1 MRKSIRATIWI
12 VVCCVVIVS
21 SLGIGV
27 AQSAGNNTT
36 NGTQPVVDSDGQNNT
51 TRVENALRGSNPS
64 QQNQAPKQAGGN
76 STNESDKRGVP
87 GGKNKNKDKNGTNSS
102 LVAFARHLT
111 EVSSGQAN
119 QLLEQNPQKAAKLSA
134 ALAKMG
140 YAYPELDRENRVKDA
155 AKFYLKNTEKPTDG
169 GGNKDNGKNKGGGG
183 GGFIREKV
191 FGIINDIGNAL
202 ANAAAGIVETFTSLV
217 YKAATYTPAPGNI
230 DNWFQNPQNSIW
242 PNQWDLYE
250 TITRPLTFFLL
261 VIATG
266 LFYGF
271 GSNSLHVMD
280 PATEQTMKR
289 RLLVGWVM
297 FPVGWSLGSL
307 YLSVIAFITKILG
320 RGMTAPNI
328 SGGLGKTIGL
338 LIIIV
343 VLVFEF
349 WTVLLMLMLIGLR
362 IAGLVAFLPF
372 LPLFFAL
379 RAIPI
384 VSISN
389 SADAIIHLWVYLALL
404 PLPMGALIAIGFS
417 DGLANMIMQLD
428 VAGVILVACMKM
440 GALVGAII
448 VPFAM
453 YQKMKDHGFAT
464 GFGSSGGGVPGDKLK
479 ESYKRQRETAARR
492 HRQAQ
497 TGRHGIRNFN
507 RGRRGQPEVR
517 QDGQERINPQGR
529 AHRAGSKFNSGGGES
544 DEPESQLNQGGG
556 GNLDDY

>member
-1 MRKSIRATIWI
+1 M
-12 VVCCVVIVS
+12 
-21 SLGIGV
+21 
-27 AQSAGNNTT
+27 
-36 NGTQPVVDSDGQNNT
+36 
-51 TRVENALRGSNPS
+51 
-64 QQNQAPKQAGGN
+64 
-76 STNESDKRGVP
+76 
-87 GGKNKNKDKNGTNSS
+87 
-102 LVAFARHLT
+102 
-111 EVSSGQAN
+111 
-119 QLLEQNPQKAAKLSA
+119 
-134 ALAKMG
+134 
-140 YAYPELDRENRVKDA
+140 
-155 AKFYLKNTEKPTDG
+155 
-169 GGNKDNGKNKGGGG
+169 
-183 GGFIREKV
+183 
-191 FGIINDIGNAL
+191 
-202 ANAAAGIVETFTSLV
+202 
-217 YKAATYTPAPGNI
+217 YK
-230 DNWFQNPQNSIW
+230 
-242 PNQWDLYE
+242 
-250 TITRPLTFFLL
+250 TITRPVTFFLL

-307 YLSVIAFITKILG
+307 YLAVIAFITKILG

-328 SGGLGKTIGL
+328 GGDLGKAIGL
-338 LIIIV
+338 VIIIA

-404 PLPMGALIAIGFS
+404 PLPMGALLAIGFS
-417 DGLANMIMQLD
+417 DGLADMIMQLD
-428 VAGVILVACMKM
+428 VGGVILLSCMKM

-464 GFGSSGGGVPGDKLK
+464 GFDSSGGGVPGDKLK
-479 ESYKRQRETAARR
+479 ESYKRQRATAERR
-492 HRQAQ
+492 HQQYQ
-497 TGRHGIRNFN
+497 TGQHAKKNFN
-507 RGRRGQPEVR
+507 RGRKGQPEVR
-517 QDGQERINPQGR
+517 QGGQERLNPQGK
-529 AHRAGSKFNSGGGES
+529 AHRAGSYFNSDRYRNSGE
-544 DEPESQLNQGGG
+544 G
-556 GNLDDY
+556 DD